1 MAQFLPSADRAYL
14 DDKGCEYEEIEEGGQ
29 KALIL
34 KAFAVPGGRLE
45 PAIADILIFLPQGF
59 PDVAPDMF
67 HTNPWLKL
75 MPQGIYPKAANHPVA
90 FRAISWQRWSRHNTE
105 WRAGIDGIQTMLAR
119 VVHAL
124 ETAAA

>member
-1 MAQFLPSADRAYL
+1 MAQFLPSVDREYL
-14 DDKGCEYEEIEEGGQ
+14 DAKGCEYEEVEEGGQ

-45 PAIADILIFLPQGF
+45 PALADILIFIPQGF

-75 MPQGIYPKAANHPVA
+75 TPQSVYPNAANHPVA
-90 FRAISWQRWSRHNTE
+90 FREISWQRWSRHNAE

-119 VVHAL
+119 VTHAL